1 MKRSEIDAA
10 IDAAAALFDRH
21 GLRLPPFAALDA
33 EAMRARLQQPESEIR
48 RGRLGWDVSDFG
60 SGRFAET
67 GIVAFTLRNGDQA
80 SLQAGR
86 GRLYCEK
93 ALMVREGQW
102 VPAHTHVLKTED
114 LINRG
119 DSTVLVDLFV
129 DGDAGARVL
138 VDDRWI
144 EFADHTTLRLAP
156 GEGVTLEPGVWHR
169 IGSEGGDAFIVEV
182 SLVND
187 DLTDNIFRD
196 ALPRFP
202 EVEEDAPARRLI
214 CADYPKVA
222 PDPAG

>member
-10 IDAAAALFDRH
+10 IDAAEALFTHH

-33 EAMRARLQQPESEIR
+33 ATMRERLREPGSAIR

-67 GIVAFTLRNGDQA
+67 GIVAFTLRNGDLA
-80 SLQAGR
+80 ALGSGR

-102 VPAHTHVLKTED
+102 IPAHTHRVKTED

-119 DSTVLVDLFV
+119 DATVVVDLFS
-129 DGDAGARVL
+129 DGGEEVRVL
-138 VDDRWI
+138 LDDRYLS
-144 EFADHTTLRLAP
+144 FRGHATVRLGP

-169 IGSEGGDAFIVEV
+169 IGAEGGDAFIVEV

-187 DLTDNIFRD
+187 DLTDNVFRD

-202 EVEEDAPARRLI
+202 AIEEDAPARWLT
-214 CADYPKVA
+214 CADYDSV
-222 PDPAG
+222 